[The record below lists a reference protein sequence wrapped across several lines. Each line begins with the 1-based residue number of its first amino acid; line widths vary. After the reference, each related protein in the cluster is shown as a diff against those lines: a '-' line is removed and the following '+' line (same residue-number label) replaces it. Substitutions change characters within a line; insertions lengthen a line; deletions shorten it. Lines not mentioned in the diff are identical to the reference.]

1 MSDVEMLTVQIA
13 SLKSEAQKVRA
24 EKEEVKQSAG
34 ITMPDRV
41 KKVVEEE
48 KKGEKLPEAT

>member
-1 MSDVEMLTVQIA
+1 VNEISNVEMLTVQIA

-24 EKEEVKQSAG
+24 EEEEVKQSAG
-34 ITMPDRV
+34 ITMADRV

-48 KKGEKLPEAT
+48 KKGEK

>member
-1 MSDVEMLTVQIA
+1 MLTVQIA

-24 EKEEVKQSAG
+24 EEEEVKQSAG
-34 ITMPDRV
+34 VTKADRV

-48 KKGEKLPEAT
+48 KKGEK